1 MHTSK
6 RFDKGGLSRAVIADK
21 GDDFAG
27 KDFQIDIGQCRNS
40 AFLDIP
46 LRRSTGCD
54 DVAAAL

>member
-40 AFLDIP
+40 AEILGYTAKTQHR
-46 LRRSTGCD
+46 LR
-54 DVAAAL
+54 